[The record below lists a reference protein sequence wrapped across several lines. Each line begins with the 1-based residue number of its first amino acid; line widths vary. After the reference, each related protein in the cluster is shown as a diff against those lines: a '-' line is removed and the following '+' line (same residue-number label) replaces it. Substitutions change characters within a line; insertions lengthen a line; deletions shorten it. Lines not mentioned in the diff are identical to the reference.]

1 MIEVYKIM
9 SGKYDPEISN
19 IFQHQYLSQHLLVQ
33 NFKLFSIKL
42 T

>member
-19 IFQHQYLSQHLLVQ
+19 IFQHQEQENRMESDR
-33 NFKLFSIKL
+33 
-42 T
+42 